1 MAKKSLLNSSIGK
14 KYAMAFSALFLLVFL
29 LQHFLI
35 NLTSTFSP
43 KLFNMLSHFM
53 GTNVLVQTFL
63 QPVLIFGVVFHFV
76 MGFILEIK
84 NNKARSSKYAM
95 YKGSANSSWMSRN
108 MIWSGAVILA
118 FILLHFVDFWI
129 PEMVH
134 KYVEFAPED
143 PNRYYGE
150 LRHKFVPMWR
160 VAAYAISFV
169 LLAMHLLHGFQS
181 AFQSVGA
188 NHKRWTPIIKAVG
201 KIYAIAIPVG
211 FILIALYH
219 HVTQLNAH

>member
-1 MAKKSLLNSSIGK
+1 MAKKSLLSSSIGK

-35 NLTSTFSP
+35 NLTSMFSP

-53 GTNVLVQTFL
+53 GTNILVQAFL
-63 QPVLIFGVVFHFV
+63 QPVLIFGVIFHFV

-84 NNKARSSKYAM
+84 NNKARTSKYAM
-95 YKGSANSSWMSRN
+95 YKGGASSSWMSRN
-108 MIWSGAVILA
+108 MIWSGAAILA
-118 FILLHFVDFWI
+118 FMALHFVDFWI

-143 PNRYYGE
+143 PNRYYEE
-150 LRHKFVPMWR
+150 LRHKFVPLWR
-160 VAAYAISFV
+160 VIAYAVSFV

-188 NHKRWTPIIKAVG
+188 NHKKWTPMIKSIG
-201 KIYAIAIPVG
+201 NIYAIAIPVG
-211 FILIALYH
+211 FIIIAIFHY
-219 HVTQLNAH
+219 VTQLNAH